1 MELKTDRH
9 EIKNRLAWKRGR
21 MTAERMVYAE
31 SGFFACL

>member
-21 MTAERMVYAE
+21 MVNLYIIHAEE
-31 SGFFACL
+31 QFDI